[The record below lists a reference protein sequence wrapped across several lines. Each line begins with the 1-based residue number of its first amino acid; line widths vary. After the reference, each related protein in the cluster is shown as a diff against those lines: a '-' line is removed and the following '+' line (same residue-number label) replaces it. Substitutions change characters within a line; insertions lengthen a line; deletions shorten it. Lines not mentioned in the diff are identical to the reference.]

1 MHARSLLGCCMIGNM
16 IGNTI
21 SQKEIAV
28 RARVAVS
35 VSIELDQCSA
45 VDHWL
50 RLMHDRYD
58 LEHVIPE
65 GSLEKA
71 SILKE

>member
-1 MHARSLLGCCMIGNM
+1 MQRGRSLA
-16 IGNTI
+16 
-21 SQKEIAV
+21 EADAV
-28 RARVAVS
+28 
-35 VSIELDQCSA
+35 
-45 VDHWL
+45 
-50 RLMHDRYD
+50 MHDRYD